1 MFYKQMLNSAGVVMT
16 SVRGNLCPS
25 QARRGDGRVSGRAGV
40 PGPAVV
46 EWKGGQPWSVI
57 FVKCLD
63 SSFPVRRVHESHSHY
78 QGFVYL
84 VLGSEP

>member
-46 EWKGGQPWSVI
+46 EWGGGAAMVGDFCQMS
-57 FVKCLD
+57 
-63 SSFPVRRVHESHSHY
+63 
-78 QGFVYL
+78 GFFFS
-84 VLGSEP
+84 GSESSRVTFALPGICIPCTR